1 MSLRGL
7 THVESWQG
15 EGWSCFSSFTCDMR
29 LGGIGQVNDRENGR
43 LSYVS
48 GRMKE
53 SGCGT
58 QADWLHES
66 ENDEGSR
73 TTV

>member
-1 MSLRGL
+1 
-7 THVESWQG
+7 
-15 EGWSCFSSFTCDMR
+15 MR
-29 LGGIGQVNDRENGR
+29 LGGSGQVNDRENGR